1 MDLTKQQRLQI
12 FRILTEEGEDEGVT
26 IQRLI
31 QGTHKIVSRGGATFS
46 EDGHDRVEASEEE
59 IRTFW
64 QELQNKVYIIPID
77 NYNKDWF
84 KLSPKGKKYYEQL
97 KSSAT
102 EPLDVDL
109 DSVIFH
115 EQLREEI
122 RTLFEDGEYAERV
135 VKGARL
141 LERLLR
147 NKTGSPTDV
156 KGVGL
161 ASLAFKPEEGELI
174 APYCQEKSHEE
185 GFHCLYLGAIKFIRN
200 LAIHHS
206 ETLNDQIDNLQ
217 MLIFLDFLVRLLEK
231 SKPRKP

>member
-1 MDLTKQQRLQI
+1 MALTKQQKLQV
-12 FRILTEEGEDEGVT
+12 FRIIEEAEEGVNLNRIID
-26 IQRLI
+26 
-31 QGTHKIVSRGGATFS
+31 GTLKDVIRGSGSSPEFGY
-46 EDGHDRVEASEEE
+46 DKVEASKEE
-59 IRTFW
+59 IRSYW
-64 QELQNKVYIIPID
+64 QELQTKGYIIPIN
-77 NYNKDWF
+77 NYTKDWF
-84 KLSPKGKKYYEQL
+84 KLSPKGKNYCERL
-97 KSSAT
+97 KASQT

-122 RTLFEDGEYAERV
+122 RTLFEDGEYAECV

-217 MLIFLDFLVRLLEK
+217 MLIFLDLLFRLLEK

>member
-1 MDLTKQQRLQI
+1 MDLTKQQRLKI
-12 FRILTEEGEDEGVT
+12 FRILEETENGVNL
-26 IQRLI
+26 QRI
-31 QGTHKIVSRGGATFS
+31 IDGTWKDVSRGGGTTPEFGY
-46 EDGHDRVEASEEE
+46 DKVEASKEK
-59 IRTFW
+59 IRTYW
-64 QELQNKVYIIPID
+64 QELQSKGYIIPIG
-77 NYNKDWF
+77 NYNKNWF

-122 RTLFEDGEYAERV
+122 RTLFEDGEYAECV